1 MANDPRTS
9 SHSLVV
15 GPPYVRSYA
24 GVPLLNHSGFAIGTV
39 AILDDQPRTQELTD
53 PEIQFMQDIAA
64 SVMNHL
70 DMKRIQASHDRGL
83 RLVRGLSR
91 FIEGKDSIDADEI
104 AKDSDDPEALKKRQ
118 TTQSSGLKASSRTE
132 AMNTASNAERMYDA
146 KEAQFHRGTSKVGER
161 PTNIKSPLPES
172 TAGASSQ
179 PLKGPS
185 SGTEGG
191 VELPMR
197 PQTASRTSSQLQED
211 MVSRDVPEA
220 FNRAAKILQQA
231 MKLDTV
237 LFLDASAGAFG
248 SLRSNKVE
256 DVASQHSDSSSASTA
271 GGETDT
277 ASQAGKS
284 SARKDCRYLSRAYSA
299 ASERAAE
306 AGQGHGNIPEKFL
319 RSVLKRFSHGKI
331 YNFGDDD
338 LITSSDFSDGVQS
351 PDTTTDREKH
361 LRLRKS
367 DSTRL
372 RKIFPGVRCVGVMP
386 MYDSIRGRFY
396 AGAVVVS
403 YDTQRLFSFQED
415 MNYLGAFCDVV
426 MAEVGRLDVQADVQ
440 AKTSFI
446 SSISHELR
454 SPLHGILGGV
464 ECLQD
469 ATATEPVR
477 AEMMQMIDTCGRS
490 LLDIINNLLD
500 HSHVRTSAKSS
511 TDTLSRRRRARKDA
525 GSSQAVHDLTV
536 LTEEVLNSA
545 LWSTPRP
552 TRRSLSSKTP
562 SSGLRQLPL
571 KVALDIDSSNLPET
585 GWLFRVNSGAW
596 RRILQNLTSNAIKY
610 TDEGGFFRVCLSVGE
625 AREDAQSRI
634 VTLRCSDSGRGI
646 SKEYLKS
653 GLWQAFNQ
661 EDSHAQGTGLGLSL
675 VHGLVQGNGGNIDV
689 KSDQGVGTTITV
701 SLPLVPGAVVSDE
714 GFSKPDNA
722 RTRGTT
728 YRTLGFEESVD
739 HSQRAADSMKVLNA
753 SVRSL
758 CHSLGLVA
766 ADDDTEPDVYIITEE
781 AALLVK
787 GEGQPFQRKPTIV
800 VCDSITSARTTS
812 KLYTGSLSV
821 PQFVSQP
828 LGPRRLLKALTA
840 CLHGVKHDLDTPDER
855 SLSPEFT
862 SSSEIGSPTV
872 DITPSKAEESAAAMV
887 AVPSTVLVVDDNS
900 VNLMLLQ
907 RYMMRLGRPQIG
919 ATDGQEAVDAYKA
932 NGKSI
937 SIIFM
942 DITMPVLDGLQA
954 SRLIRDYERSS
965 GTERAMIIALTAMAS
980 PSAKQEA
987 YSSGI
992 DLFLTKPVQFRQIE
1006 GLFKE
1011 WDERDEKRDLSS
1023 RSRRPSSIRGNTA

>member
-1 MANDPRTS
+1 
-9 SHSLVV
+9 
-15 GPPYVRSYA
+15 
-24 GVPLLNHSGFAIGTV
+24 
-39 AILDDQPRTQELTD
+39 
-53 PEIQFMQDIAA
+53 MQDIAA

-104 AKDSDDPEALKKRQ
+104 ARDSDDPEALQKRQ

-146 KEAQFHRGTSKVGER
+146 KEAQFNRGQSKAGDKTTS
-161 PTNIKSPLPES
+161 IKSVLPES
-172 TAGASSQ
+172 SGGAGSQKSKESSLV
-179 PLKGPS
+179 PD
-185 SGTEGG
+185 GG
-191 VELPMR
+191 AELPIR
-197 PQTASRTSSQLQED
+197 PQPSSRTSSQLQED

-220 FNRAAKILQQA
+220 FNRAAQILQQA
-231 MKLDTV
+231 MRLDTV

-248 SLRSNKVE
+248 SLRSNKIG
-256 DVASQHSDSSSASTA
+256 DVASQHSDSSSASTT

-299 ASERAAE
+299 TSERAAE
-306 AGQGHGNIPEKFL
+306 AGQGHGNIPERFL
-319 RSVLKRFSHGKI
+319 RSVLKRFSHGRI

-351 PDTTTDREKH
+351 PDATTDREKR
-361 LRLRKS
+361 LRFRKS
-367 DSTRL
+367 DSARL

-477 AEMMQMIDTCGRS
+477 AEMMQMIDTCGCS

-511 TDTLSRRRRARKDA
+511 TDTLTRRRRARKDA

-571 KVALDIDSSNLPET
+571 KVALDIDSSNLPDT

-634 VTLRCSDSGRGI
+634 VTLRCIDSGRGI

-689 KSDQGVGTTITV
+689 KSDQGIGTTITV
-701 SLPLVPGAVVSDE
+701 SLPLVPGAVASDE
-714 GFSKPDNA
+714 GFSTPDNA
-722 RTRGTT
+722 RIRGTT

-758 CHSLGLVA
+758 CHSLELVA
-766 ADDDTEPDVYIITEE
+766 ADDATEPDVYIITEE

-812 KLYTGSLSV
+812 KSYTGSSLV

-840 CLHGVKHDLDTPDER
+840 CLHGVKHDLDMPEER
-855 SLSPEFT
+855 SFSPEIT
-862 SSSEIGSPTV
+862 SSSEVGSPTF
-872 DITPSKAEESAAAMV
+872 DTMSTKTEEPSIAAMG
-887 AVPSTVLVVDDNS
+887 VPSTVLVVDDNS

-919 ATDGQEAVDAYKA
+919 ATNGQEAFDAYKA
-932 NGKSI
+932 NGRSI

-942 DITMPVLDGLQA
+942 DITMPILDGLQA

-987 YSSGI
+987 YSSGV

-1011 WDERDEKRDLSS
+1011 WDEKDEKRDLQP
-1023 RSRRPSSIRGNTA
+1023 RTRRPSSIRGNTA